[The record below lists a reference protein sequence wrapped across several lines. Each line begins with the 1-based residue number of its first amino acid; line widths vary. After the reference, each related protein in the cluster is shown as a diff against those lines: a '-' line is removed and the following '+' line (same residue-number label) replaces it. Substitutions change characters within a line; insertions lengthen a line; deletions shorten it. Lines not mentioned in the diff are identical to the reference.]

1 MQKVIGSSP
10 ICSTSLNPVIPMS
23 YRIFLLLSF
32 AGFFVLLLNQ
42 LTDYRIIP
50 IRFSH

>member
-1 MQKVIGSSP
+1 MLH
-10 ICSTSLNPVIPMS
+10 SLKACNSNELQAFFVA
-23 YRIFLLLSF
+23 FF
-32 AGFFVLLLNQ
+32 TGFFVLLLNQ